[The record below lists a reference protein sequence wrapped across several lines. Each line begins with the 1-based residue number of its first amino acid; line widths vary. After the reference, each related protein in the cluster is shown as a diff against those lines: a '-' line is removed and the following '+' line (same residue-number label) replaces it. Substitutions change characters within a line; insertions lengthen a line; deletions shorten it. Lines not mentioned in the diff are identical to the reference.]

1 MRGWPRAPS
10 RIALGIQE
18 YSYPRP
24 QGRKMYSTS
33 SFCTTVLSTGS
44 LASENSLDCLSYDL
58 EMVVERHDA
67 GTSGLTFAQHVL
79 H

>member
-1 MRGWPRAPS
+1 
-10 RIALGIQE
+10 
-18 YSYPRP
+18 
-24 QGRKMYSTS
+24 MYSTS